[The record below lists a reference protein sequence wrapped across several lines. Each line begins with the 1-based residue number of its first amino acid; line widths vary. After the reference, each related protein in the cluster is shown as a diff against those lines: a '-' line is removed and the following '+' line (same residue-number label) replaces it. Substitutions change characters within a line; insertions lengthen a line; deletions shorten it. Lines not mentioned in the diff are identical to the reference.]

1 MVKRYFCA
9 EYAEYIRFYTRF
21 FPGTFFDPP
30 FSNSLNI
37 QGALWDPILTQIGRN
52 WNKWSQS
59 QFSIPEYHR
68 CKENVNWR
76 RLTNNFLIMLSK
88 GYRYLKV
95 GISSIGGTT
104 TFPAGSWIS
113 SYAKLYWDN
122 FQILLKVKEKIQS
135 GAFQKIKFQN
145 FLQPWWSNNYQ
156 KVVKLSQSGA
166 FQNVKFQKFL
176 QPWWSNNLING
187 QNIFFVETIISPFSR
202 WESHIRLIL
211 GGTWK

>member
-1 MVKRYFCA
+1 METLIKRYFCA

-88 GYRYLKV
+88 GYRYLN
-95 GISSIGGTT
+95 
-104 TFPAGSWIS
+104 AC
-113 SYAKLYWDN
+113 LR
-122 FQILLKVKEKIQS
+122 
-135 GAFQKIKFQN
+135 N
-145 FLQPWWSNNYQ
+145 FLLFSSTVFGHNVLLREYRYKISKCNKIRSAACWNY
-156 KVVKLSQSGA
+156 V
-166 FQNVKFQKFL
+166 N
-176 QPWWSNNLING
+176 
-187 QNIFFVETIISPFSR
+187 
-202 WESHIRLIL
+202 
-211 GGTWK
+211 